1 MEICCKT
8 QRTQTGALQHPRR
21 VERGVRWEGSLRRR
35 EHMYT
40 HDWLLLIYSRSQHNT
55 VIILQLKINKFTCIY
70 KKRAVSP
77 RSHRFPWGSP
87 KPGLISSYIKA
98 LTTRRDNSER
108 PSNCRYPQKI
118 WGGLSCLCI
127 TVQYLP
133 WPRPAAFIPL
143 KVVLR
148 ALLNRYPA
156 TKSPFQSLLTR
167 ELIWDK
173 FPSLPPFRIVH
184 SNSF

>member
-1 MEICCKT
+1 MLWCFPDSCFKIKVLVPSAAGGPGAQGVLAEFSSNSKQLKKASLPKVLPHPWKNLLSMTCGYGLATLLQGRTTVKSYSSPRAPRRIGQDLCCK
-8 QRTQTGALQHPRR
+8 
-21 VERGVRWEGSLRRR
+21 
-35 EHMYT
+35 
-40 HDWLLLIYSRSQHNT
+40 
-55 VIILQLKINKFTCIY
+55 CI
-70 KKRAVSP
+70 AVQ
-77 RSHRFPWGSP
+77 F
-87 KPGLISSYIKA
+87 
-98 LTTRRDNSER
+98 
-108 PSNCRYPQKI
+108 
-118 WGGLSCLCI
+118 
-127 TVQYLP
+127 LP

-148 ALLNRYPA
+148 ALLNQYPA